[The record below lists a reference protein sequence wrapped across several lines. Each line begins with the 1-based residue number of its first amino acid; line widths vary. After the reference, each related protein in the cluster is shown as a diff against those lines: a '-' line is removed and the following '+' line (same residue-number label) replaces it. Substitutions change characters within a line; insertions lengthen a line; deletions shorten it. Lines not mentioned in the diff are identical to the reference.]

1 MSNVTQI
8 KKERNR
14 LSKKQQRKI
23 EALKNKEK
31 PIEPKVVET
40 NKDEEIVFI
49 TSSINEVFATSEVVE
64 YFTNNLNKAVELTVS
79 FPLKHEIQLTKF
91 IITIG
96 DKVVISKVLSKEKAN
111 EKYSDAI
118 ASGNTGILSSFNE
131 SFSNYTVNIGNVLPN
146 EKVKLTS
153 IYNQMITSQDMSY
166 EFSFMEHYPCFVF
179 EGKKVE
185 SKRIEGKFILST
197 KSKITRLIS
206 PLMDEVAEKS
216 TTFEVI
222 FSDNYTQATIN
233 FNKNMEIEELNQTP
247 RMTRKRPLNPNRPLP
262 PALLRGQRPILVGR
276 QQPIN
281 NNVIAFIPINPVN
294 NNTAKFPGL
303 KNRYTSLN
311 YFSILFRTEKM
322 NIPTL
327 YSQYDPE
334 TKETAYCLNYVYCS
348 KNLKN
353 IPVPEK
359 PDQDNKVSYYEKY
372 QENLINETPGL
383 FIFLVDQSGS
393 MHGNSISLVKKALTL
408 FMQSLPPKSYFQLI
422 GFGSNFHKYNS
433 TPVEYNKENV
443 KNIISQING
452 FEANMGGTNI
462 SSPLQ
467 DIFENK
473 DKIYDNIPL
482 SKNIFLLTDGQVNN
496 RESCINLISTNSNR
510 FRIHSMGIGNDFD
523 KLLIERS
530 GKVGKGTSSFVEDVN
545 KINEVVIDTLNKCL
559 RPYLVDLKFS
569 FNNGSLIKD
578 PILVNEPINNF
589 TYQDEVVNYS
599 FILGPK
605 NKLNLSNPIK
615 VDIKAK
621 DPLKEIG
628 ESFNLSPPENIVS
641 LDHGD
646 NLIKN
651 IIGLGLKYNKNL
663 LESTEKE
670 IEFAKK
676 YQLLSKNTALFAE
689 ILKDGS
695 SAQSELIKVNL
706 NNERQIKKNANIM
719 MASGRPRI
727 MSGRIMKKCML
738 KPSRAAP
745 RTKGLQQ
752 ISLEQLNNSKS
763 KKAVNKC
770 VVKKAS
776 GGLNNTSS
784 NNNKNI
790 FEKKLSFTQRDDGS
804 IGVID
809 EFNDMIMT
817 QDIIEGSWNE
827 NKETKKLIDKV
838 KNENFE
844 KIVNHVKIMDLGLDS
859 VKVIYTILVIYY
871 IYKHK
876 SKNINEYR
884 LVINKGKRFL
894 STRGINYDEEINEIF
909 K

>member
-1 MSNVTQI
+1 MSNITHI

-23 EALKNKEK
+23 EGLKNKEK

-40 NKDEEIVFI
+40 DKDDEIVFI
-49 TSSINEVFATSEVVE
+49 TSSINEIFATSEVVE
-64 YFTNNLNKAVELTVS
+64 YFTNHLNKAVELTVS

-96 DKVVISKVLSKEKAN
+96 DKTVISKVLSKEKAN
-111 EKYSDAI
+111 EKYTDVIS
-118 ASGNTGILSSFNE
+118 SGNTGILSSFNE
-131 SFSNYTVNIGNVLPN
+131 SFSNYTINIGNVLPN
-146 EKVKLTS
+146 EKVKITS

-179 EGKKVE
+179 EGKKIE
-185 SKRIEGKFILST
+185 SKRIEGKFILNT

-206 PLMDEVAEKS
+206 PFMDEATEKS

-233 FNKNMEIEELNQTP
+233 FNKNMEIEEINQAP
-247 RMTRKRPLNPNRPLP
+247 GRTRKKTFNPNQPLP
-262 PALLRGQRPILVGR
+262 PALLRGQRPVWLGR
-276 QQPIN
+276 QPQVFIN
-281 NNVIAFIPINPVN
+281 NNLIINNSVN
-294 NNTAKFPGL
+294 NNNPAKFPGL
-303 KNRYTSLN
+303 RNRFTSLN
-311 YFSILFRTEKM
+311 YFSFLFRTEKM

-393 MHGNSISLVKKALTL
+393 MRGNSISLVKKALTL

-422 GFGSNFHKYNS
+422 GFGSNFRKYNS

-443 KNIISQING
+443 KNIISEING
-452 FEANMGGTNI
+452 LEADMGGTNI
-462 SSPLQ
+462 SSPLK

-496 RESCINLISTNSNR
+496 RESCINLISTNANR
-510 FRIHSMGIGNDFD
+510 FRIHAMGIGNDFD

-545 KINEVVIDTLNKCL
+545 KINEVVIDTLN
-559 RPYLVDLKFS
+559 
-569 FNNGSLIKD
+569 
-578 PILVNEPINNF
+578 PINNF

-605 NKLNLSNPIK
+605 NKINLSNPIK

-621 DPLKEIG
+621 NPLREIG
-628 ESFNLSPPENIVS
+628 ESFNLSSPENIVS
-641 LDHGD
+641 LNNGD

-651 IIGLGLKYNKNL
+651 IIGLGLKYNKDL
-663 LESTEKE
+663 LNSTEKE

-676 YQLLSKNTALFAE
+676 YQLLSINTALFAE

-695 SAQSELIKVNL
+695 NTQNDLIKVNL
-706 NNERQIKKNANIM
+706 NNERQIKPKF
-719 MASGRPRI
+719 MATGRPRI
-727 MSGRIMKKCML
+727 NSGTKIMRKCLPMSLGFNKL
-738 KPSRAAP
+738 SLAAP
-745 RTKGLQQ
+745 KTKGLKET
-752 ISLEQLNNSKS
+752 SFGTNSKKKLVEKCAVKKPSYALNN
-763 KKAVNKC
+763 
-770 VVKKAS
+770 
-776 GGLNNTSS
+776 LSS
-784 NNNKNI
+784 NNSI
-790 FEKKLSFTQRDDGS
+790 SSYDKKCSFTQRDDGS
-804 IGVID
+804 IGIID

-859 VKVIYTILVIYY
+859 IKIIYTILVIYY

-884 LVINKGKRFL
+884 LVINKGKRYL
-894 STRGINYDEEINEIF
+894 STKGINYDEEINEIF